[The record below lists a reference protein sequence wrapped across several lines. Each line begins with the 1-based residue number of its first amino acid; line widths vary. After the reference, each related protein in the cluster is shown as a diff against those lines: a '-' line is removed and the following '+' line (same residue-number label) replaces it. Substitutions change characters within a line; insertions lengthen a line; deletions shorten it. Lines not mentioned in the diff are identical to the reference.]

1 LASSITPR
9 AATPFAPVSTD
20 RAPDAGCAPSAAP
33 FPLSGRPPI
42 MIDQTPKVPKAL
54 KTPQAPTVKPDPAAA
69 PEPDAGTG
77 GALGPDAGESRPNR
91 RLPGRRDPRR

>member
-1 LASSITPR
+1 
-9 AATPFAPVSTD
+9 
-20 RAPDAGCAPSAAP
+20 
-33 FPLSGRPPI
+33 

-91 RLPGRRDPRR
+91 RLPGRRDPVEPRRTIARAVRIVVSDLQCPRGSRRRGPGEDHPRAGL